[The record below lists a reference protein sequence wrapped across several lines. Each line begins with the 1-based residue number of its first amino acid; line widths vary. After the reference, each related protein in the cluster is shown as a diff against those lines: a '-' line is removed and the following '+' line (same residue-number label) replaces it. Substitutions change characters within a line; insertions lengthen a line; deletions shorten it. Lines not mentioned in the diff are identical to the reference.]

1 MRSDKMILLNP
12 VCGGGP
18 DVSRASSDGFPLMWD
33 MTFTNLLQVYLPI
46 SCGIV
51 KNTCLTIAK
60 VI

>member
-1 MRSDKMILLNP
+1 MRSAKMVLLNP

-33 MTFTNLLQVYLPI
+33 MTFTNLLHVYLPI

-51 KNTCLTIAK
+51 IYTCLMIAE